1 MDGGPLGGIPPLQ
14 DGLKPPKGDS
24 PRLHQKDTVGS
35 TRSSL
40 ASQQSYRAAFNAAYG
55 IPQESPLSTPRH
67 VMRNPIYDASHGA
80 YP

>member
-1 MDGGPLGGIPPLQ
+1 MGGIPPLQ
-14 DGLKPPKGDS
+14 DGLKPPKGES
-24 PRLHQKDTVGS
+24 PRLHPKDTLGS

-40 ASQQSYRAAFNAAYG
+40 ESQKSYRAAFNAAYG

-67 VMRNPIYDASHGA
+67 VMRNPIYDATHGA